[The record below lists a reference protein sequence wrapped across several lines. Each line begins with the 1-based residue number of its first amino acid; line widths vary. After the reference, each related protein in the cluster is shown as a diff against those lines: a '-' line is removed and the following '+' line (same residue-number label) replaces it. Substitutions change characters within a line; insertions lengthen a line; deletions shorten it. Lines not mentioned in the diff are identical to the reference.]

1 MSLEDLLFRTSR
13 TFAIAIPLLPDALR
27 AEVGLSYLLFR
38 VADTLE
44 DAELWSASRR
54 AQALADY
61 EALLEREPCAFDW
74 LRDPPTTNADYLE
87 LLARV
92 NEVTAALALVS
103 PRKRELIIEHVVRTV
118 RGMREWTMR
127 GHNVRTLDDLQ
138 QYCYVV
144 AGIVGELLTH
154 LFVLSDPDQAP
165 FEHPKKDELL
175 ALAPAFGEGLQLV
188 NVVKDR
194 AVDASAGR
202 HLLPESLPI
211 SEVFVA
217 ARRDLDAADRY
228 VELLDGAH
236 PGIIAFCTLPVRL
249 ARATLDRV
257 EHGGAG
263 AKLTREEVAQILIAL
278 RK

>member
-1 MSLEDLLFRTSR
+1 MSLEELLVRTSR
-13 TFAIAIPLLPDALR
+13 TFAIAVPLLPDGLR

-44 DAELWSASRR
+44 DAELWSPGRR

-61 EALLEREPCAFDW
+61 AALLNREPCAFDW
-74 LRDPPTTNADYLE
+74 LTDPPTTNVDYLE
-87 LLARV
+87 LLERV
-92 NEVTAALALVS
+92 NEVTAALALVT
-103 PRKRELIIEHVVRTV
+103 PKKREIITHHVVRTA

-127 GHNVRTLDDLQ
+127 GHNVRTLEDLR

-154 LFVLSDPDQAP
+154 LF
-165 FEHPKKDELL
+165 EHPKEDALL

-194 AVDASAGR
+194 KVDASAGR
-202 HLLPESLPI
+202 HLLPESVPI
-211 SEVFVA
+211 REVFAV

-228 VELLDGAH
+228 VELLAGAH

-257 EHGGAG
+257 EQGGPG
-263 AKLTREEVAQILIAL
+263 AKLTREEVGQIVASL
-278 RK
+278 R